1 MTALDLAAC
10 RRGELA
16 ERLVP
21 KALELACM
29 VHGDGD
35 AGAIGRFLRSLPA
48 DERDALPVILAGLVP
63 VDRPLAELLE
73 FVTWDEYGRPL
84 PASAPDDS
92 NPVGA
97 SGPAVR
103 FPCGTYAAYRRHE
116 NRGELVDDDCARAAR
131 VYYRERY
138 ERRKKARKARTA
150 ATREGQAHAA

>member
-21 KALELACM
+21 KALELACLSMGM
-29 VHGDGD
+29 VMRERSAGSSAVPGEERSAAGDP
-35 AGAIGRFLRSLPA
+35 R
-48 DERDALPVILAGLVP
+48 LAVR

-73 FVTWDEYGRPL
+73 FVTWDEYGRL
-84 PASAPDDS
+84 LLATAPDDS

-138 ERRKKARKARTA
+138 HRRKTSNAEA
-150 ATREGQAHAA
+150 ASEAADVA